1 MIQDRCDFALE
12 PATGGGFNRE
22 SEILYL
28 YTDPFFIQIT
38 QLIQMSPKLIHIQ
51 WTRVIKSMNSAPKS
65 NIVAI
70 NTVRQRKVRHAMAI
84 RAVDKKPENRD
95 ASDWASL
102 MLDIAERRDKAAFQG
117 IFDYYAP
124 RVKSFIMRGGIPE
137 ITAEEV
143 AQETLLTVWRKA
155 DKYNPALASASTWI
169 FTIARNKKIDRLRK
183 DSRPLPD
190 ANDPTFAG
198 PAVETPET
206 TAWHSINA
214 KKIHSALAQLPEDQR
229 KVLTLAFIEENP
241 HVAVSEMLGIPLGTV
256 KSRIRL
262 GLEKLRTLLAEQ
274 RGDFS

>member
-1 MIQDRCDFALE
+1 MV
-12 PATGGGFNRE
+12 T
-22 SEILYL
+22 
-28 YTDPFFIQIT
+28 
-38 QLIQMSPKLIHIQ
+38 
-51 WTRVIKSMNSAPKS
+51 
-65 NIVAI
+65 
-70 NTVRQRKVRHAMAI
+70 
-84 RAVDKKPENRD
+84 RAVDIKPENRV
-95 ASDWASL
+95 ASDWAAL
-102 MLDIAERRDKAAFQG
+102 MLDIAERRDKIAFQS

-124 RVKSFIMRGGIPE
+124 RVKSFIMRSGIPE

-143 AQETLLTVWRKA
+143 AQETLLMVWRKA
-155 DKYNPALASASTWI
+155 DKFNPALASASTWI

-183 DSRPLPD
+183 DARPLPD

-198 PAVETPET
+198 PGVDTPET

-214 KKIHSALAQLPEDQR
+214 EKIHAALAKLPEDQR

-241 HVAVSEMLGIPLGTV
+241 HAAVADMLGIPLGTV

>member
-1 MIQDRCDFALE
+1 M
-12 PATGGGFNRE
+12 
-22 SEILYL
+22 YL
-28 YTDPFFIQIT
+28 ANQ
-38 QLIQMSPKLIHIQ
+38 
-51 WTRVIKSMNSAPKS
+51 S

-70 NTVRQRKVRHAMAI
+70 NTVRHGKVRRAMAARSTNI
-84 RAVDKKPENRD
+84 RPQDRD
-95 ASDWASL
+95 ASYWAAL
-102 MLDIAERRDKAAFQG
+102 MLDIAEKRDKEAFKTL
-117 IFDYYAP
+117 FDYYAP
-124 RVKSFIMRGGIPE
+124 RVKSFIMRSGISE

-143 AQETLLTVWRKA
+143 AQEALMTVWRKA

-183 DSRPLPD
+183 DARPLPD

-198 PAVETPET
+198 PGVDTPET

-214 KKIHSALAQLPEDQR
+214 AKVHAALDQLPEDQR
-229 KVLTLAFIEENP
+229 KVLKLAFIEENP
-241 HVAVSEMLGIPLGTV
+241 HAAVSEMLGIPLGTV

>member
-1 MIQDRCDFALE
+1 MRVSILVTANHHLWIKKNNCTCFMIRIFR
-12 PATGGGFNRE
+12 P
-22 SEILYL
+22 
-28 YTDPFFIQIT
+28 
-38 QLIQMSPKLIHIQ
+38 
-51 WTRVIKSMNSAPKS
+51 RVNKDMNFGQTS
-65 NIVAI
+65 NIVPI
-70 NTVRQRKVRHAMAI
+70 NRVRQGKVRREMAA
-84 RAVDKKPENRD
+84 RAVNIRPEDRGPD
-95 ASDWASL
+95 YWASL
-102 MLDIAERRDKAAFQG
+102 MLDISEKQDRDAFQNL
-117 IFDYYAP
+117 FDYYAP
-124 RVKSFIMRGGIPE
+124 RVKSFIMRSGIPE

-198 PAVETPET
+198 PDAESPEAS
-206 TAWHSINA
+206 AWHSINA
-214 KKIHSALAQLPEDQR
+214 EKIRAALEKLPEEQR
-229 KVLTLAFIEENP
+229 KVLTLAFLEENP
-241 HVAVSEMLGIPLGTV
+241 HAAVSEMLNLPLGTV